1 MNEPGR
7 DVMDIA
13 ECSLAELMD
22 DPLIGLIME
31 SDGVDRR
38 ELELLLERAVRTA
51 IAGTPYWR
59 NAGKAW
65 RRKPAANPDQS

>member
-1 MNEPGR
+1 M
-7 DVMDIA
+7 DVA
-13 ECSLAELMD
+13 GCSLAELID
-22 DPLIGLIME
+22 DPLIGLIMK